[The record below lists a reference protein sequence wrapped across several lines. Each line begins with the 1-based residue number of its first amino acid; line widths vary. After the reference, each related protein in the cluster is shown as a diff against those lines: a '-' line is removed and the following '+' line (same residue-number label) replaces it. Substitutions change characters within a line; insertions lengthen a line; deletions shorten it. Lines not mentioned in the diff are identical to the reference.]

1 MTDDPSTIPSKK
13 RKTAAEYQGEYR
25 VREKAKRNRLLED
38 LTTAGPSTSV
48 GKSITAD
55 PSTVINPPITVS
67 THVGSMNSNRRKR
80 AAEYQRDYRA
90 RGKEE

>member
-1 MTDDPSTIPSKK
+1 MTDDPSTVTKSSANIHNS
-13 RKTAAEYQGEYR
+13 TG
-25 VREKAKRNRLLED
+25 NID